1 MSKRFLLN
9 LELICHKMPEL
20 FRFRAAARKLLWSC
34 KKAITHLPPLSDRPG
49 KFLEGQCL
57 MAEMMSKTVTGPVIR
72 LHPADNVVIAR
83 IDVAIGTPVP
93 AEDFVCRSQVAAG
106 YKIAATHIKKGEPVR
121 KYDVVIGFAATDI
134 APGTLVHSHNVEFR
148 EFDRDYAFGADYRP
162 VEMVPEAGRATFQ
175 GIVRDNGEVATRNY
189 IGVLSTVNCSATV
202 AHKIAAW
209 FTPERLADYPNV
221 DGVVAFT
228 HSIGC
233 GMEMSGEPMALL
245 RRTMAGYARHP
256 NLAAALIVGLG
267 CERNQL
273 AGLMDQEGLKAD
285 ARLHTFIMQ
294 ESGGT
299 RQTIEAGIAAVRALL
314 PDANRVKRSTVPASH
329 LKIGLQC
336 GGSDG
341 FSSITANPSLGA
353 AMDLLVRHGGT
364 AILSETPE
372 IYGVEHTLTRRAVSR
387 EVGEKLVER
396 IRWWKDEYSV
406 GRDVQINGQ
415 VSPGNQ
421 VGGLANI
428 FEKSIGSAMKGGTGP
443 LMDVYRYAEIVKQTG
458 LVFMDTPG
466 FDPVSATGQIAGG
479 ANLIA
484 FTTGRG
490 SMFGA
495 KPVPSLKLATNTPMY
510 MRLTEDMDLNCGG
523 ILDGTASIQ
532 STGQK
537 IFDAILAAASGERT
551 KSEMLGLG
559 DHEFVPWQIGIMS

>member
-1 MSKRFLLN
+1 MI
-9 LELICHKMPEL
+9 EL
-20 FRFRAAARKLLWSC
+20 S
-34 KKAITHLPPLSDRPG
+34 
-49 KFLEGQCL
+49 
-57 MAEMMSKTVTGPVIR
+57 SKTITGPVIR
-72 LHPADNVVIAR
+72 LHPTDNVVIAR

-93 AEDFVCRSQVAAG
+93 SEDFICRSQVTAG
-106 YKIAATHIKKGEPVR
+106 YKIAAQPIKKGEPIR
-121 KYDVVIGFAATDI
+121 KYNVVIGFAATDI
-134 APGTLVHSHNVEFR
+134 APGTMVHSHNVEFR
-148 EFDRDYAFGADYRP
+148 EFDRDYAFSEEYRP
-162 VEMVPEAGRATFQ
+162 VEMLPEAQRATFQ
-175 GIVRDNGEVATRNY
+175 GIVRENGEVATRNY

-202 AHKIAAW
+202 VHKIAEW

-221 DGVVAFT
+221 DGVVAFS

-273 AGLMDQEGLKAD
+273 AGLMDQEDLKVD
-285 ARLHTFIMQ
+285 SRLHTFIMQ
-294 ESGGT
+294 ENGGT
-299 RQTIEAGIAAVRALL
+299 RKTIEAGIKAVLELL
-314 PDANRVKRSTVPASH
+314 PQANRVKRTTVSASH

-353 AMDLLVRHGGT
+353 AVDLLVRHGGT

-372 IYGVEHTLTRRAVSR
+372 IYGVEHTLTRRAVSP
-387 EVGEKLVER
+387 EVGQKLVDR

-428 FEKSIGSAMKGGTGP
+428 FEKSIGSSMKGGTGP
-443 LMDVYRYAEIVKQTG
+443 LMEVYRYAEPVRKHG

-510 MRLTEDMDLNCGG
+510 SRLTEDMDLNCGG
-523 ILDGTASIQ
+523 ILDGVASIE
-532 STGQK
+532 STGRE
-537 IFDAILAAASGERT
+537 IFDALLKAASGEPT
-551 KSEMLGLG
+551 KSELLGLG